1 MTERGLSCEFYG
13 RRECSG
19 TGLCCWR
26 LGRQAN
32 TSLPAREELTG
43 IGGEG
48 GEPVG
53 EVDGAFTSWN
63 TLKRTKPDWLRDRV
77 INVLYQCAL
86 ERHSDLADLPTACH
100 VFRLSSRRRQSSGHL
115 RPLPPNNQPPPPI
128 GGFRF
133 GVRDLFLSTTLLSRP
148 PKRFWWRRLTTGF
161 GIFTLEFGI

>member
-1 MTERGLSCEFYG
+1 MAGAAPS
-13 RRECSG
+13 REDLDPGS
-19 TGLCCWR
+19 
-26 LGRQAN
+26 A
-32 TSLPAREELTG
+32 
-43 IGGEG
+43 
-48 GEPVG
+48 
-53 EVDGAFTSWN
+53 GAPWVQNF
-63 TLKRTKPDWLRDRV
+63 
-77 INVLYQCAL
+77 
-86 ERHSDLADLPTACH
+86 ADLPTARH